1 MKKLLNFC
9 LISAMVL
16 TYACQDRHL
25 IPNNE
30 QREEV
35 SKRFEKRMTLVKAT
49 DPSIDSIL
57 SSNLTQEER
66 EAFEFLFAYM
76 PLSDLGMH
84 SGNYV
89 FDQVRTALQAR
100 ETFPWGKEVP
110 NQTFLHFVLPYRV
123 NNEDTDSAR
132 QVFFK
137 ELAPRLKGL
146 SMYDAALEVNHW
158 CHEKV
163 IYKPSDARTSGPL
176 TTIRTAF
183 GRCGE
188 ESTFTVAAMRSVGIP
203 ARQVY
208 TPRWAHTDDNH
219 AWVEVWVDGKWHFL
233 GACEPEPELDMAWFA
248 APVKRAMMART
259 FVFGKYYGE
268 EEILTETD
276 LYSEINLTPNYA
288 PTKKLHVVVVNEN
301 GMSEENTQ
309 VAFKLYNYAEFY
321 PLAVKTTDKKG
332 SCSLITGYGDL
343 IVWATKDNKTGF
355 AKASQDQTEITIT
368 LSENPCF
375 EDMDFTVN
383 PPKFQ
388 PVNTVSE
395 AEVAKNNQRLQKE
408 DSIRQ
413 KYVDTFMD
421 SSKIVAWTQKYGFN
435 SNQLQDI
442 LVNSR
447 GNWEAITS
455 FLQNQPETSKDLA
468 IALLNS
474 VAEKDL
480 HDLTESIL
488 QDHLV
493 GAKIFFENKVVSKEN
508 MLVQYVLSPRI
519 EREYITPWR
528 TALQKAFSKDE
539 VAAFRNNIGNL
550 VNWITQN
557 INLDNENN
565 YYGVRLSPEAVLRL
579 KICDVISRNVFFV
592 ACCRTFG
599 IPARIETSTKQPQY
613 WKENTWI
620 DVNFKTEENDSE
632 KTSQTPKGTLKLI
645 LPANSLVE
653 KPQYY
658 IHYTIA
664 KQENGQFNSLDFE
677 TDPSMNHFPASTNL
691 APGQYRLITGNRQV
705 GGAVL
710 CRVKYLRIE
719 EGKTCTLTLDFNT
732 TGGEDSRLYGMLDTS
747 TPFTDLQGQAIGV
760 VEDFVKD
767 KPLVLAII
775 DPNKEP
781 TRHLINDMAAV
792 KQNFEQW
799 GGNVIFIIAKDKLP
813 HVFKP
818 ENYKQLP
825 EQIIFGYDNRQIVNQ
840 AIANACS
847 KSISAN
853 YPVVTVIKS
862 KGEVV
867 FYSEGYSIGLGEQIL
882 KALKK

>member
-1 MKKLLNFC
+1 MKKLHNIC
-9 LISAMVL
+9 LILLIVL
-16 TYACQDRHL
+16 SYACQDKHL
-25 IPNNE
+25 IPNKE

-35 SKRFEKRMTLVKAT
+35 SKQFSQRMILVKAT
-49 DPSIDSIL
+49 DPSIDSVLNLPL
-57 SSNLTQEER
+57 SQEER

-84 SGNYV
+84 SGSYV
-89 FDQVRTALQAR
+89 FQQIRTVLQAR
-100 ETFPWGKEVP
+100 ETFSWGRNVP
-110 NQTFLHFVLPYRV
+110 NQIFLHFVLPYRV
-123 NNEDTDSAR
+123 NNEYTDSAR
-132 QVFFK
+132 QVFFN

-188 ESTFTVAAMRSVGIP
+188 ESTFTVAALRSVGIP

-233 GACEPEPELDMAWFA
+233 GACEPEPDLNMAWFA

-268 EEILTETD
+268 EEILTETE

-288 PTKKLHVVVVNEN
+288 STKKLCVTIVNED
-301 GMSEENTQ
+301 GKPVEDAQ

-321 PLAVKTTDKKG
+321 PLTTKSTDKKG

-355 AKASQDQTEITIT
+355 IKASQEQTEITIT
-368 LSENPCF
+368 LSETPKF
-375 EDMDFTVN
+375 EDMDFIVN
-383 PPKFQ
+383 PPKAQ
-388 PVNTVSE
+388 PLDVVSKDKIE
-395 AEVAKNNQRLQKE
+395 ANNQRLQKE

-413 KYVDTFMD
+413 EYVNTFMD
-421 SSKIVAWTQKYGFN
+421 SAKIAAWTQKYGFTDA
-435 SNQLQDI
+435 SLQDI
-442 LVNSR
+442 LLNSR
-447 GNWEAITS
+447 GNWKTIAS
-455 FLQNQPETSKDLA
+455 FLQNQPNENRDLA
-468 IALLNS
+468 VALLNS

-480 HDLTESIL
+480 HDLIEPTL
-488 QDHLV
+488 QDHLN
-493 GAKIFFENKVVSKEN
+493 GAKNFFENKVISKEN

-528 TALQKAFSKDE
+528 TTLQKAFSE
-539 VAAFRNNIGNL
+539 EEITAFQNNVSNL
-550 VNWITQN
+550 VHWITQN
-557 INLDNENN
+557 INLDTENN

-579 KICDVISRNVFFV
+579 QTADAVSRDVFFV
-592 ACCRTFG
+592 ACCRSFG
-599 IPARIETSTKQPQY
+599 IPAHIETSTKLPQY
-613 WKENTWI
+613 WKRNKWI
-620 DVNFKTEENDSE
+620 DVIFNKKEDNSNETL
-632 KTSQTPKGTLKLI
+632 QTPKGTLKLI
-645 LPANSLVE
+645 LPTHSLVE

-664 KQENGQFNSLDFE
+664 KLENGKFNSLDFE
-677 TDPSMNHFPASTNL
+677 TDPAMNRFPATTDL
-691 APGQYRLITGNRQV
+691 APGLYRMISGNRQV
-705 GGAVL
+705 SGAVL
-710 CRVKYLRIE
+710 CRVKYFRIE
-719 EGKTCTLTLDFNT
+719 EGKTYTLTLDFNT
-732 TGGEDSRLYGMLDTS
+732 AGKEDSRLYGMLNTT
-747 TPFTDLQGQAIGV
+747 TPFEDLQGQPLGI

-781 TRHLINDMAAV
+781 SKHLINDMAVV

-799 GGNVIFIIAKDKLP
+799 GGNMVFMVAKDKLP
-813 HVFKP
+813 HIFKP

-825 EQIIFGYDNRQIVNQ
+825 KQILFGYDNRETVNH

-847 KSISAN
+847 KSLSTS
-853 YPVVTVIKS
+853 YPIVAVIKS
-862 KGEVV
+862 KGEIV